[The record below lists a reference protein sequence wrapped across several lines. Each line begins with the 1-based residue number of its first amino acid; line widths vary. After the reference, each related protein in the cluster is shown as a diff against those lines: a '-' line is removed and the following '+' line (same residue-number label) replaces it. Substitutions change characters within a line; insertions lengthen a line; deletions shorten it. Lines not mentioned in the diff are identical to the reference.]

1 MILAAADYY
10 IDMILYLYQ
19 NCDMM
24 MMMNIIYY
32 FVAMLVMLLYWCW
45 RNVSASLSRDL

>member
-24 MMMNIIYY
+24 MMNIIYY
-32 FVAMLVMLLYWCW
+32 FVAMLVMLLYCCW